1 MTTLELW
8 DAAMYCVGVFV
19 TCNAGGLALCAA
31 WGRLT
36 RRAAPGKAPKAAEP
50 GDEPRAVA
58 YGTEL
63 VKERKPFVPQTF
75 EEIRREVDAFRK
87 DEPKADA
94 EPSGKADSGGRRVT
108 PEELAE
114 AYRHSAAASGKADGA
129 KPFSREELS
138 ASA

>member
-1 MTTLELW
+1 MTTVELW
-8 DAAMYCVGVFV
+8 KAAMYCVGVFV

-31 WGRLT
+31 WGRLN
-36 RRAAPGKAPKAAEP
+36 RRDASEKPSKAAEP

-75 EEIRREVDAFRK
+75 AEIRREVDAFGE

-94 EPSGKADSGGRRVT
+94 EANAYLRETEADGGGRRVT
-108 PEELAE
+108 PEELAA
-114 AYRHSAAASGKADGA
+114 AYRHSAAAS
-129 KPFSREELS
+129 
-138 ASA
+138 ASG